1 MADLCPSICAAENV
15 NFHHS
20 FSKRIFPLIF
30 LLELKNPHVTRAW
43 VTPHC
48 RSSLLGRA
56 LSIHPLHHFL
66 LAIPQPLHAV
76 PPLNNF
82 FLSIWASLRRVNT
95 CLIQGLGAVAVC
107 CSSVPGVLMRAV
119 INRMECDANGESPVP
134 GLEHTAAT
142 GAPFWHFP
150 PLRMCQILGSA
161 LSVKPWL
168 LSNTSGYFCH
178 WCWEY
183 LDNLD
188 RPALGSYHGHPMQR
202 LWEAFGQV

>member
-1 MADLCPSICAAENV
+1 MSFGSGWGWFCFLNFYGGTPLETTISNTWRGWQHFRVGHVVCSSLILSRVLKAALKPKWLTCAHPSVLQKMLI
-15 NFHHS
+15 FTIL

-82 FLSIWASLRRVNT
+82 FLSI
-95 CLIQGLGAVAVC
+95 
-107 CSSVPGVLMRAV
+107 
-119 INRMECDANGESPVP
+119 
-134 GLEHTAAT
+134 
-142 GAPFWHFP
+142 
-150 PLRMCQILGSA
+150 
-161 LSVKPWL
+161 
-168 LSNTSGYFCH
+168 
-178 WCWEY
+178 
-183 LDNLD
+183 
-188 RPALGSYHGHPMQR
+188 
-202 LWEAFGQV
+202 